1 MENFNLVIF
10 GATGDLTKRRLIP
23 ALYNLLKEK
32 HLQNYLSV
40 CIGRKEWNNEEFR
53 EYLYEFIKTNIK
65 DLDEK
70 TWNELKNRIYYYKTP
85 INL

>member
-32 HLQNYLSV
+32 HLQNYLIV
-40 CIGRKEWNNEEFR
+40 CIGRKEWNNEKFIK
-53 EYLYEFIKTNIK
+53 YLYEFINTNLK
-65 DLDEK
+65 DFDQK
-70 TWNELKNRIYYYKTP
+70 TWNELKNKI
-85 INL
+85 